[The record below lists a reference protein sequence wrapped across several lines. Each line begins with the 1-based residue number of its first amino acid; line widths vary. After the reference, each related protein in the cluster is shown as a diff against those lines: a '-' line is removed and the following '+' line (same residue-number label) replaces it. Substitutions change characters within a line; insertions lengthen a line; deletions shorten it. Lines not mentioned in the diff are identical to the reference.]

1 MITYLDGELA
11 EKSPAH
17 AVIDCGGVGYF
28 LNISLN
34 TFSKLPEKGRLKLY
48 THLAIREDAHVL
60 FGFADKAERELFLQ
74 LISVSGIGPATARMI
89 LSSMNPEEL
98 QKTIVSRDLNRL
110 RSVKGVGPKSAERIL
125 VELKDKLG
133 KIEMPSGIF
142 PASHNKVREEA
153 LSALVMLGFAKAV
166 AEKAVDKALKEKGDN
181 AAVEEIIKTALNNL

>member
-1 MITYLDGELA
+1 MITYLEGVLV

-34 TFSKLPEKGRLKLY
+34 TFSSLPVSGRLKLY

-98 QKTIVSRDLNRL
+98 HKTIVTRDLNRL

-125 VELKDKLG
+125 VDLKDKLAKEG
-133 KIEMPSGIF
+133 PPSELFSG
-142 PASHNKVREEA
+142 PHNKIREEA
-153 LSALVMLGFAKAV
+153 LSALVMLGFAKSV
-166 AEKAVDKALKEKGDN
+166 AEKAVDKALKEKGN
-181 AAVEEIIKTALNNL
+181 TAAVEDIIKTALNNL

>member
-1 MITYLDGELA
+1 MITHLWGELV

-34 TFSKLPEKGRLKLY
+34 TFSKLPESGKLKLF

-74 LISVSGIGPATARMI
+74 LTSVSGIGPATARMI

-98 QKTIVSRDLNRL
+98 HKTIVSRDLNRL

-125 VELKDKLG
+125 VELKDKLA
-133 KIEMPSGIF
+133 KTDLPSEIF
-142 PASHNKVREEA
+142 PVAHNKIREEA
-153 LSALVMLGFAKAV
+153 LSALVMLGFTKMV
-166 AEKAVDKALKEKGDN
+166 AEKAVDKALKEKGES
-181 AAVEEIIKTALNNL
+181 AAVEDVIKTALNNL

>member
-1 MITYLDGELA
+1 MITHLDGVLV

-34 TFSKLPEKGRLKLY
+34 TFSKLPENGRLKLY

-98 QKTIVSRDLNRL
+98 HKTIVTRDLNRL

-125 VELKDKLG
+125 IDLKDKLAKEG
-133 KIEMPSGIF
+133 LPSEISF
-142 PASHNKVREEA
+142 TPHNKVREEA

-166 AEKAVDKALKEKGDN
+166 AEKAVDKALKEKGSESP
-181 AAVEEIIKTALNNL
+181 VEDIIKTALNNL

>member
-1 MITYLDGELA
+1 MITYLEGELV

-34 TFSKLPEKGRLKLY
+34 TFSKLPSNGRLKLH

-89 LSSMNPEEL
+89 LSSMTPEEL
-98 QKTIVSRDLNRL
+98 HKTIVTRDLNRL

-125 VELKDKLG
+125 VDLKDKLAKEG
-133 KIEMPSGIF
+133 MPSEIF
-142 PASHNKVREEA
+142 SGANNKVREEA
-153 LSALVMLGFAKAV
+153 LSALVMLGFAKSV
-166 AEKAVDKALKEKGDN
+166 AEKAVDKALKEKGDSI
-181 AAVEEIIKTALNNL
+181 AVEELIKTALNNL

>member
-1 MITYLDGELA
+1 MITHLEGVLV

-34 TFSKLPEKGRLKLY
+34 TFSKLPENGRLKLY

-74 LISVSGIGPATARMI
+74 LTSVSGIGPATARMI
-89 LSSMNPEEL
+89 LSSMSPEEL
-98 QKTIVSRDLNRL
+98 HRTIVTRDLNRL

-125 VELKDKLG
+125 IDLKDKLAKEG
-133 KIEMPSGIF
+133 LPSEISF
-142 PASHNKVREEA
+142 TPHNKVREEA

-166 AEKAVDKALKEKGDN
+166 AEKAVDKALKEKGN
-181 AAVEEIIKTALNNL
+181 TAPVEDVIKTALNNL